1 VAIISDG
8 VVTAPGYDPVV
19 ITQTESNV
27 NGGGPQ
33 DVFNPIDISNQNIT
47 KYDNVTV

>member
-19 ITQTESNV
+19 ITQTESNM
-27 NGGGPQ
+27 NGGPQ
-33 DVFNPIDISNQNIT
+33 DSFDPIDISNQNIT
-47 KYDNVTV
+47 KYENVTV